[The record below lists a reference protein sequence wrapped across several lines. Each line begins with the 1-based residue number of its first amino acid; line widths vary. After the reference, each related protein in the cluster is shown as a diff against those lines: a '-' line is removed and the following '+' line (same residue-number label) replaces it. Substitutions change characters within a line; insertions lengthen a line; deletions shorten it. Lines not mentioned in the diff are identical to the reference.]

1 MTVELSKDARSLNWL
16 VETFVRNT
24 AGVAHAAVVS
34 TDGLLVAVS
43 ERLDRTRADQ
53 LAAIA
58 SGVESLTQGA
68 ARLFSAGLVSQTVVE
83 MEKGFLFVMSVRDGS
98 CLAVLAAPSCDV
110 GVVAYEMAVLVT
122 KVGDVLTPQL
132 RAELQA
138 VLPR

>member
-1 MTVELSKDARSLNWL
+1 MTIELSKEAQSLNWL
-16 VETFVRNT
+16 VDNFVCNT
-24 AGVAHAAVVS
+24 PGVAHAAVVS

-43 ERLDRTRADQ
+43 DRLDRDRADQ

-58 SGVESLTQGA
+58 SGLESLTQGA
-68 ARLFSAGLVSQTVVE
+68 ARLFGAGTVNQTVVE
-83 MEKGFLFVMSVRDGS
+83 MEKGFLFVMSVSDGS

-110 GVVAYEMAVLVT
+110 GVIGYEMAMLVT
-122 KVGDVLTPQL
+122 KVGDALTPQL